1 VKLIEQD
8 LDSLLAFLEIPIKE
22 QYQAFIRRQIRTTNI
37 IERSFR
43 EVRRRTRPMGCFT
56 NNDSVSRI
64 IYAIF
69 NRLNSKWGDKPLI
82 QFTQFI

>member
-1 VKLIEQD
+1 
-8 LDSLLAFLEIPIKE
+8 LAFLTIPIKKE
-22 QYQAFIRRQIRTTNI
+22 HRDFIRRQIRTTNV
-37 IERSFR
+37 IERSLR

-69 NRLNSKWGDKPLI
+69 CKLNSNWNEKPLK